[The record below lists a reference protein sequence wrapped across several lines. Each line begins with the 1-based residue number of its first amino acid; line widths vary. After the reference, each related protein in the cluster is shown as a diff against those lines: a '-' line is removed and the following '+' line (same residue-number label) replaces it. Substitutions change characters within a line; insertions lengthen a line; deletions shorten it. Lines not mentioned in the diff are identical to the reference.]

1 MGGAGSTVTP
11 TESKDPSS
19 SSSKSKVIKVL
30 EETKNDD
37 DGGEKPLTSLSCGNS
52 PRGGPRKDG
61 RGVEGAIV
69 GDNYEIRK
77 RIYRMQVRAA
87 EEADAED
94 EVKFEPQIQEFARTI
109 FDLVAGSAVLDHIL
123 SDQLGIR
130 AFRTFLHKEYAQD
143 NLQFYLACDQ
153 AKESAKRFLMKP
165 TNNMYAQYLHPEA
178 PLSVPLSTSV
188 KEGLSLLASA
198 EELTVEENEEL
209 TLYLTKAQ
217 NEIKS
222 FIAVAAIPKFLTSQQ
237 FMLWRRQAETLQQKE
252 VIKTVSTPISSFF
265 HEGSKMKGE
274 FRRFLEENDWLMQL
288 VGCFEDMPV
297 CISVASACK
306 DFPGFPLCYV
316 NKCFENNTGY
326 NRAEIIGQNCKFLQQ
341 CNTDPELRYNG

>member
-11 TESKDPSS
+11 IDSREPSLR
-19 SSSKSKVIKVL
+19 KVRVS
-30 EETKNDD
+30 EEKKNQNDD
-37 DGGEKPLTSLSCGNS
+37 TELKSQSTDS

-87 EEADAED
+87 EEADADD
-94 EVKFEPQIQEFARTI
+94 EPKFEPQIQEFARNI
-109 FDLVAGSAVLDHIL
+109 FDTVAQSAVLDHIL

-153 AKESAKRFLMKP
+153 AKESAQRFHMQP
-165 TNNMYAQYLHPEA
+165 THNMYAQYLHPEA
-178 PLSVPLSTSV
+178 PSSVQLSSAVRDGLSQLASV
-188 KEGLSLLASA
+188 K
-198 EELTVEENEEL
+198 ELTVEDSEAL
-209 TLYLTKAQ
+209 TTYLTKAQ

-222 FIAVAAIPKFLTSQQ
+222 LIAVAAIPKFLTSQQ
-237 FMLWRRQAETLQQKE
+237 FLLWRRQAETFQQRE
-252 VIKTVSTPISSFF
+252 VKKTVSTPIASFF
-265 HEGSKMKGE
+265 SEGSKMKGE
-274 FRRFLEENDWLMQL
+274 FRRFLDDNDWLMQL

-306 DFPGFPLCYV
+306 TFPGFPLCYV
-316 NKCFENNTGY
+316 NKCFESNTGY
-326 NRAEIIGQNCKFLQQ
+326 DRNEIIGQNCRFLQV
-341 CNTDPELRYNG
+341 CNTDPELRYKGS